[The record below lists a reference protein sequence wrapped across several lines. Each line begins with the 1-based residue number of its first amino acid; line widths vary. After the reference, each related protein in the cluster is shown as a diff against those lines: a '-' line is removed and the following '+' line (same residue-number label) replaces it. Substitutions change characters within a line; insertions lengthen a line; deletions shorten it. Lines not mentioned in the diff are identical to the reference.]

1 MQIELNLP
9 VSIIVRLLIAYR
21 SSQRLIDINPTTMI
35 FKQQLRERVVL
46 LILKRRSWMVLR
58 PSVVVV
64 VGAEEA

>member
-21 SSQRLIDINPTTMI
+21 SSQCLIDINPTTMI